1 MLGVQLEYFINKVI
15 RFDHKDFMKA
25 MKFDLGP
32 ILGDL
37 GLWCLKDRLDN
48 AKQRKDPDTKKKIQ
62 VCFDIIE
69 NYLADGF
76 SKLGIEKKYNF
87 MNKFG
92 PKKCPGE

>member
-1 MLGVQLEYFINKVI
+1 
-15 RFDHKDFMKA
+15 MKA

-37 GLWCLKDRLDN
+37 GLWCLKDLLDN

-76 SKLGIEKKYNF
+76 SKLGIEKKYYF
-87 MNKFG
+87 MHDCQRKIKFG
-92 PKKCPGE
+92 VANYKIFNSCGFL